1 MDKPIRILL
10 IEDDSKIVNFMTMAL
25 EARDYTI
32 LTAKNGKN
40 GILRFCTD
48 SPDIILLDLGL
59 PDMDGTDIIRE
70 VRKVS
75 AIPILIVSARE
86 MESDKIAA
94 LDAGANDY
102 VTKPFSMGELLA
114 RIRVMERYITH
125 GDPTQPADVLRF
137 DDLTIDLQRH
147 RIFLGETELH
157 LTPLE
162 YKLLVLLAT
171 NCGKVVT
178 HGQIMKEVWGY
189 AETGDAK
196 SIRVCMASLRR
207 KIEKD
212 TANPKFIMTEIGVGY
227 RFKEP

>member
-1 MDKPIRILL
+1 
-10 IEDDSKIVNFMTMAL
+10 
-25 EARDYTI
+25 
-32 LTAKNGKN
+32 
-40 GILRFCTD
+40 
-48 SPDIILLDLGL
+48 
-59 PDMDGTDIIRE
+59 
-70 VRKVS
+70 
-75 AIPILIVSARE
+75 
-86 MESDKIAA
+86 
-94 LDAGANDY
+94 
-102 VTKPFSMGELLA
+102 
-114 RIRVMERYITH
+114 MERYITH